1 MRSMSPTFLALIS
14 IALWSALAALSVELK
29 AVPPF
34 LLVGLALLIG
44 GLVGVP
50 KWREW
55 KCSVAQLALGVYG
68 LFAYHLL
75 LFIALR
81 NAPTLEANL
90 INYLWPLLIVLL
102 SPLFVR
108 GMRLTALHLSAALL
122 GFLGAVLLITGGK
135 FSFEKQ
141 YLVGYVCAVSAAFV
155 WATYSLASRR
165 FKASSAVVSLYCLA
179 SGVLSLVA
187 HAVLEPSY
195 SFSMNQ
201 WPWLIALGLGPM
213 GLAFFTWDAAM
224 KRSDARMIGSL
235 SYFTPLLSTLLLV
248 LFGFGRFTLTSALAM
263 VMIVAGAIL
272 GSVASR

>member
-1 MRSMSPTFLALIS
+1 MSPIPLALIS
-14 IALWSALAALSVELK
+14 IAFWSALAALSVALK

-34 LLVGLALLIG
+34 LLVGIALLIG

-55 KCSVAQLALGVYG
+55 KCSAAQLVLGISG
-68 LFAYHLL
+68 LFGYHML

-102 SPLFVR
+102 SPLFAR
-108 GMRLTALHLSAALL
+108 GMRLTPLHLTAALL
-122 GFLGAVLLITGGK
+122 GFLGAVLLITGGV
-135 FSFEKQ
+135 FSFDKQ
-141 YLVGYVCAVSAAFV
+141 YTLGYVCAVAAAFA

-165 FKASSAVVSLYCLA
+165 FAASSAVVSLYCLA
-179 SGVLSLVA
+179 SGALSLGA
-187 HAVLEPSY
+187 HALLEPAY
-195 SFSMNQ
+195 SLSASQ

-224 KRSDARMIGSL
+224 KRGDARVIGSL
-235 SYFTPLLSTLLLV
+235 SYLTPLLSTLLLV
-248 LFGFGRFTLTSALAM
+248 LLGYGRFTLVSVLAM
-263 VMIVAGAIL
+263 VMIVAGAVL

>member
-1 MRSMSPTFLALIS
+1 MSPTVLALIS

-34 LLVGLALLIG
+34 LLVGIALLIG

-55 KCSVAQLALGVYG
+55 KCSAARLALGICG

-102 SPLFVR
+102 SPLFAR
-108 GMRLTALHLSAALL
+108 GMRLTALHLLAALL
-122 GFLGAVLLITGGK
+122 GFLGAVLLITGGV

-141 YLVGYVCAVSAAFV
+141 YAFGYICALAAAFT

-179 SGVLSLVA
+179 SGVLSLGA
-187 HAVLEPSY
+187 HALLEPSY
-195 SFSMNQ
+195 SLSLNQ

-224 KRSDARMIGSL
+224 KRGDARVIGSL
-235 SYFTPLLSTLLLV
+235 SYLTPLLSTLLLV
-248 LFGFGRFTLTSALAM
+248 AFGFGRFTLTSVLAM
-263 VMIVAGAIL
+263 ALIIAGAVL
-272 GSVASR
+272 GSMASREA